1 MLEEEAPKKDMLLLF
16 VILLYVISQI
26 IDPDLFQK
34 ENLIRNNKRNNK
46 NNDFTK
52 KAFPPRVNGKSFF
65 YIFFSKYY
73 AHNKNFA
80 SLNWSFSFNCEKF
93 EPAAHKQSRL
103 SKHSSSRH
111 RFKLG
116 K

>member
-73 AHNKNFA
+73 AHQK
-80 SLNWSFSFNCEKF
+80 
-93 EPAAHKQSRL
+93 
-103 SKHSSSRH
+103 
-111 RFKLG
+111 KLCLAQLEF
-116 K
+116 

>member
-1 MLEEEAPKKDMLLLF
+1 MSLLF

-34 ENLIRNNKRNNK
+34 ENLIRNNKQNNK

-65 YIFFSKYY
+65 FIFSLANIMHTK
-73 AHNKNFA
+73 KNFA